1 MDHGVSATS
10 NDTRRAK
17 RLLRWYPP
25 AWRECYGEEFVDHLE
40 QEFADRPID
49 FGRSVNVACKGLLTR
64 VGDAGLS
71 NTGVNPSGQA
81 RAALGTT
88 FALITLMVIVMLDL
102 WSRAMGAWSS
112 RAYHPIPV
120 DASTGVLTAAMAFL
134 LLVLAAVVIV
144 VVFCVARQILRGRAR
159 RLVGPSLLALAS
171 GGLLLYAG
179 RIVPTL
185 LTPYI
190 HGAHGFP
197 ATRLSDPG
205 QVIAN
210 LATVTWE
217 LTQRWVAPWNQ
228 GVPSIANTHTIVDNS
243 VPLAMFAFGIAL
255 AMLIRRVELPRVS
268 ERLVFPAVALLG
280 TFTALFFLAYMA
292 WSAFGGPSN
301 FEYFFPESRW
311 LGQVYLVLLG
321 LVPLLAV
328 RSGLLARRYQPRH
341 KPNHIE
347 IISSGGT
354 AQIS

>member
-1 MDHGVSATS
+1 VSTTS
-10 NDTRRAK
+10 NDTRRAE

-49 FGRSVNVACKGLLTR
+49 FGRSVNVACKGLVTR

-81 RAALGTT
+81 RAALGTS
-88 FALITLMVIVMLDL
+88 FALIALMVIVMLDL

-112 RAYHPIPV
+112 RTYHPLPV
-120 DASTGVLTAAMAFL
+120 DASTGVLTAAMGFL
-134 LLVLAAVVIV
+134 LLVLAAVVSV
-144 VVFCVARQILRGRAR
+144 VVLCAARQIVRGRAR
-159 RLVGPSLLALAS
+159 RLIGPSLLASVS
-171 GGLLLYAG
+171 GVFLLYAA
-179 RIVPTL
+179 RIFPSL
-185 LTPYI
+185 LAPYI

-197 ATRLSDPG
+197 GTRLSDPG

-228 GVPSIANTHTIVDNS
+228 GISPLPTAQSIIDDC

-268 ERLVFPAVALLG
+268 QRLVFPAVVLQSTLA
-280 TFTALFFLAYMA
+280 AVFFLAYMA
-292 WSAFGGPSN
+292 WSVFGGPSN

-328 RSGLLARRYQPRH
+328 RSGLLARRYQPQR

-347 IISSGGT
+347 IIGSGGT